1 VGQAQPEAE
10 HRRLLALADYAPAA
24 RDNHPGMAAAV
35 HIVAHFLDVPV
46 CAVGLIDSGEIKVAA
61 SVGLDVAELPRS
73 WGLTSTVVASG
84 RVVAVTDTAAD
95 RRFAHQALGQGVE
108 PVRAWLAAPL
118 RTVEGTVIGAV
129 FAADHLPRTF
139 SPDQLALVEGIGE
152 LVMTELDLRRTRHY
166 DPDPSVIQSVEQQ
179 FESLLRDA
187 SDTVAVLDVDGGL
200 VYASPALCKLLG
212 YENSVVNASR
222 LVHRQDLP
230 VMVNAVTAA
239 LARPGVTGPVE
250 FRIAHGDGSWRTFES
265 VFSNNLDDP
274 AVNGLVVYLRDVTT
288 RQRTASLLKG
298 ESHILEMI
306 ARRAPVTDVLHAV
319 VELVEE
325 QAPGARAIIRT
336 VDRKRRMLKVAAAPN
351 LPTTFVA
358 GIEDWRVDPADPPP
372 MLTNVPRHPIVYE
385 DVAESTEIEPGLRAA
400 AVAHRLVSAWMM
412 PVVSAT
418 TKRLLGTVGV
428 YLAERRV
435 PDAEDEH
442 LLQVAAGLVG
452 LAVERHHLD
461 TDDAEV
467 PVGLVPRT
475 ELIRRLDGAL
485 ARAAAVGGKV
495 AVLLLDLDRFKEV
508 NEGVGHDGGDLV
520 LPMVTRR
527 LAEVVRP
534 ADLVARV
541 AGDEFVVVCEGL
553 VGELEAV
560 GVAERINLALREPVR
575 VDRSELRLTASIG
588 IAMTHGDGDH
598 AESVLRDADA
608 ALYQAKQRGR
618 ARFELFN
625 ETRRREVQTRR
636 QLEGELERA
645 IEEGE
650 LRVWLQPEIELPSGA
665 LIGFEALVR
674 WEHPTR
680 GLLSPVEFI
689 PHAERSG
696 LIDRLGEW
704 VLGESCRFARQWR
717 DDRGADGDGMVVSVN
732 LSVRQL
738 ADPLLPDRVQAALAE
753 SGLAPE
759 ELCLELTESAL
770 MDDADLSLSALR
782 SLKSIGV
789 KLAIDDF
796 GTGYSSLAYLRRFP
810 IDAVKI
816 DRSFVSGLGSRA
828 EDGAIVTA
836 VLGLTRALGLI
847 AIAEG
852 VEQGE
857 QRDELVRLGCAA
869 AQGYLF
875 SPPRPADE
883 VIRLP

>member
-1 VGQAQPEAE
+1 VGGARPEAE
-10 HRRLLALADYAPAA
+10 RRRLLAVADYAPAA
-24 RDNHPGMAAAV
+24 QDNRPGMAAAV
-35 HIVAHFLDVPV
+35 RIVAHFLDVPI
-46 CAVGLIDSGEIKVAA
+46 CAVGLIDAEAVHISAA
-61 SVGLDVAELPRS
+61 VGLDLSELPRS
-73 WGLTSTVVASG
+73 WGLTPAVLASAG
-84 RVVAVTDTAAD
+84 TVAVADIAAD
-95 RRFAHQALGQGVE
+95 RHFAHQPLGPGVG
-108 PVRAWLAAPL
+108 PVRAWLGTPL
-118 RTVEGTVIGAV
+118 CTGDGVVIGAV
-129 FAADHLPRTF
+129 FAADHLSREF
-139 SPDQLALVEGIGE
+139 SLDQLALVEGIGE
-152 LVMTELDLRRTRHY
+152 LVMTELDLRRTRHRE
-166 DPDPSVIQSVEQQ
+166 PQPSVTTSVDQR

-200 VYASPALCKLLG
+200 VYASPALCSLLG
-212 YENSVVNASR
+212 YENTVVNAAR
-222 LVHRQDLP
+222 LVDRNDLP
-230 VMVNAVTAA
+230 AMINAVTAA
-239 LARPGVTGPVE
+239 MARPGITGPVE
-250 FRIAHGDGSWRTFES
+250 FRIAHGDGSLRTFEA
-265 VFSNNLDDP
+265 VFANSLDDP
-274 AVNGLVVYLRDVTT
+274 AVKGMVVYLRDITT
-288 RQRTASLLKG
+288 RHRTAALLNG
-298 ESHILEMI
+298 ESRILEMM
-306 ARRAPVTDVLHAV
+306 ARGVPVTDVLHAV
-319 VELVEE
+319 IELVEE
-325 QAPGARAIIRT
+325 QAPGARAVIRT
-336 VDRKRRMLKVAAAPN
+336 FDRKRRSLKLAAAPN
-351 LPTTFVA
+351 LPASFTA
-358 GIEDWRVDPADPPP
+358 GIEDWHMDPADPPP
-372 MLTNVPRHPIVYE
+372 VLANVPRHPIVYE
-385 DVAESTEIEPGLRAA
+385 DVAEATEIAPGLRAA
-400 AVAHRLVSAWMM
+400 AAAHRLVSAWVL
-412 PVVSAT
+412 PVVSAAS
-418 TKRLLGTVGV
+418 KRLLGTVGV
-428 YLAERRV
+428 YLSERRV

-475 ELIRRLDGAL
+475 ELIRRLDQTL

-527 LAEVVRP
+527 LAQVVRP

-560 GVAERINLALREPVR
+560 GVAERINVALREPVQ

-625 ETRRREVQTRR
+625 EARRRDVQARR

-645 IEEGE
+645 IDEGE

-665 LIGFEALVR
+665 LLGFEALVR

-696 LIDRLGEW
+696 LIDRLGQW
-704 VLGESCRFARQWR
+704 VQAESCHMARQWR
-717 DDRGADGDGMVVSVN
+717 DDRGPDGDPMIFSVN

-738 ADPLLPDRVQAALAE
+738 ADPLLPQRVQTALDDA
-753 SGLAPE
+753 GLAPE

-770 MDDADLSLSALR
+770 MDDADLSLNALR

-816 DRSFVSGLGSRA
+816 DRSFVSGLGSRS

-852 VEQGE
+852 VEQGQ